1 MIIVIHDEI
10 RSTQEKNV
18 TLLFRE
24 ALKNM
29 INVKDDAWRQIE
41 VKTNRR
47 RSSPEKIRKLPAS
60 KLIILLRCQLLGAV
74 ESQIVVK
81 RSAVVQ
87 LKKRKFRAL
96 SAVVCYIY

>member
-10 RSTQEKNV
+10 RSTQEMNV

-24 ALKNM
+24 LLKNM

-60 KLIILLRCQLLGAV
+60 KLIILLRCPAV
-74 ESQIVVK
+74 RTCRITN
-81 RSAVVQ
+81 
-87 LKKRKFRAL
+87 
-96 SAVVCYIY
+96 CG